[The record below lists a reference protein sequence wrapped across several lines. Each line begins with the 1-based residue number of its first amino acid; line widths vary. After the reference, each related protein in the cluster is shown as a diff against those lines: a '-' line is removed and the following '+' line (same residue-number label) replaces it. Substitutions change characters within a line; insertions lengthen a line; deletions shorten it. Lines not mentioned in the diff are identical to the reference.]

1 MIRSSAPV
9 SGSGAVVRSIRLSPS
24 EAWQVIEG
32 SHTGILTSLRRDGV
46 PISLPVWFVALDRR
60 VYVSG
65 PAHTKKFGRIRRD
78 ARVAFL
84 VESGTA
90 WAELVGV
97 HLTGTAR
104 EIGDPELLARVHDAL
119 DAKYSAFR
127 SDRAVMPA
135 RTAQYYETATATI
148 EIEPDERVLTWDNA
162 RFFAGDPR

>member
-1 MIRSSAPV
+1 VA
-9 SGSGAVVRSIRLSPS
+9 RSIRLSPS

-32 SHTGILTSLRRDGV
+32 SHTGILTTLRRDGMPV
-46 PISLPVWFVALDRR
+46 SLPVWFVALDRR

-65 PAHTKKFGRIRRD
+65 PAHTMKFARIRRD

-104 EIGDPELLARVHDAL
+104 VLTDPELLARVHDLL
-119 DAKYSAFR
+119 DGKYSAFR
-127 SDRAVMPA
+127 RDHSVMPA

-148 EIEPDERVLTWDNA
+148 EIEPDARVLTWDNA
-162 RFFAGDPR
+162 RLFADDPR

>member
-1 MIRSSAPV
+1 MA
-9 SGSGAVVRSIRLSPS
+9 RSIRLSPD

-32 SHTGILTSLRRDGV
+32 SHTGILTTLRRDGM

-65 PAHTKKFGRIRRD
+65 PAHTRKFARLRRD

-84 VESGTA
+84 VETGTA

-104 EIGDPELLARVHDAL
+104 AVHDPALLARVHDAM

-127 SDRAVMPA
+127 SERAIMPA
-135 RTAQYYETATATI
+135 RTAQYYETARATI
-148 EIEPDERVLTWDNA
+148 EIEPHKRMLTWDNA
-162 RFFAGDPR
+162 RLFADDPR

>member
-1 MIRSSAPV
+1 VARSV
-9 SGSGAVVRSIRLSPS
+9 RLSPDD
-24 EAWQVIEG
+24 AWRVIEG
-32 SHTGILTSLRRDGV
+32 SHTGILTTLRRDGM
-46 PISLPVWFVALDRR
+46 PIALPVWFVVLDRR

-65 PAHTKKFGRIRRD
+65 PAHTKKFV
-78 ARVAFL
+78 RVRHDDRVSFL
-84 VESGTA
+84 VEAGGA

-104 EIGDPELLARVHDAL
+104 VIDDSELLARVREAL

-127 SDRAVMPA
+127 RDRAVMPA

-162 RFFAGDPR
+162 RLLAGDPG